1 MKEVVIMT
9 SKEYME
15 FVAKKEKENE
25 RKFNNAISWANETLP
40 VAEFV
45 NIFVTEKMIKS
56 SGGRLDGVEIGFSSY
71 SFEGIVTGADRY
83 DWKKYH
89 VTVHNISG
97 YKIEDNALKVIKHCF
112 CGDFY
117 I

>member
-1 MKEVVIMT
+1 MKEVVIMA

-40 VAEFV
+40 IAEFV

-56 SGGRLDGVEIGFSSY
+56 SGGRFDGVKIGFLSY
-71 SFEGIVTGADRY
+71 SLEGIVTGADRY

>member
-1 MKEVVIMT
+1 MKEVVIMA

-40 VAEFV
+40 IAEFV

-56 SGGRLDGVEIGFSSY
+56 SGGRFDGVKIGF
-71 SFEGIVTGADRY
+71 
-83 DWKKYH
+83 
-89 VTVHNISG
+89 
-97 YKIEDNALKVIKHCF
+97 
-112 CGDFY
+112 
-117 I
+117 